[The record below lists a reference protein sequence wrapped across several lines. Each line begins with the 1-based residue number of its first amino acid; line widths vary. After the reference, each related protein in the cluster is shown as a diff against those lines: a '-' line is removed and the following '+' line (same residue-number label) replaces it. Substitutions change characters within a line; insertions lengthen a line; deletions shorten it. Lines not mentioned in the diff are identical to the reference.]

1 MAVLN
6 LLRVAPIKLLAVF
19 VLAGCTY
26 GPPIYKGDLES
37 AALLSDG
44 RVAVG
49 YSQMVTRRPTGLAAW
64 PDGGAAK
71 VQHNQVLVALVN
83 RDGTTREIARYDHDE
98 LTGKGSIHIQVR
110 WFEADPGHLYV
121 ERSGQLT
128 TSWPIVRLS
137 DTYRIDLNGQEIA
150 RFDLRRE
157 LDAQGRDFGAK
168 GFGTAVVDAN
178 GTMLV
183 GATRGDIR
191 EVWRR
196 APDGS
201 WNLLG
206 QFDHSATIIGNDL
219 VYQLGDDGLARNW
232 RTGDVR
238 TVWRFN
244 RSTMQSEVLLP
255 GDPTLPR
262 NTAYQPKLTASIG
275 GTDNTIKIMRDNTRI
290 SVIQPD
296 FEVLDRR

>member
-1 MAVLN
+1 MSFDLN
-6 LLRVAPIKLLAVF
+6 LVRAAAFNLLAALM
-19 VLAGCTY
+19 LAGCTY
-26 GPPIYKGDLES
+26 GPPVYEGKMDS
-37 AALLSDG
+37 VALMGDG

-83 RDGTTREIARYDHDE
+83 SDGRTREIARYDNDD
-98 LTGKGSIHIQVR
+98 LIGKGSIQVS
-110 WFEADPGHLYV
+110 WYEADPGHLYV
-121 ERSGQLT
+121 GRGGQLT
-128 TSWPIVRLS
+128 TSLPVARLS
-137 DTYRIDLNGQEIA
+137 ETYRIDLNGRESA

-157 LDAQGRDFGAK
+157 LGDQGRDVGAK
-168 GFGTAVVDAN
+168 GFGGEVVDAN

-191 EVWRR
+191 ELWRR
-196 APDGS
+196 NSDGS
-201 WNLLG
+201 WNLLD
-206 QFDHSATIIGNDL
+206 QFDHYAEIIGSDL

-232 RTGDVR
+232 RTGEVR
-238 TVWRFN
+238 KVWRFN

-255 GDPTLPR
+255 RDPTLPR
-262 NTAYQPKLTASIG
+262 NSAYQPTTDASIG

-290 SVIQPD
+290 AVIEPD